1 MTSLRGIVTSGL
13 GQGAHFVSLPWV
25 RDVIRRMTGIEAYP
39 GTLNI
44 RLVDP
49 SMLSAWR
56 RIRQA
61 PGLRVA
67 PPAPE
72 QCGARL
78 IPLVIAP
85 DVAAAVIVPDVTR
98 HGDEMLELVAGVH
111 VRSLLGLRDDDPVT
125 LQIP

>member
-1 MTSLRGIVTSGL
+1 MG
-13 GQGAHFVSLPWV
+13 LPWV
-25 RDVIRRMTGIEAYP
+25 RDVIRRMTGFDPYP
-39 GTLNI
+39 GTFNV

-49 SMLSAWR
+49 NMVAVWR
-56 RIRQA
+56 RIRQG

-78 IPLVIAP
+78 IAVVVAP

>member
-1 MTSLRGIVTSGL
+1 MTSLRGVVTSGL

-25 RDVIRRMTGIEAYP
+25 REVIHRMTGIEAYP

-49 SMLSAWR
+49 SMVSAWR

-61 PGLRVA
+61 PGLRLA

-78 IPLVIAP
+78 IPAVVAP
-85 DVAAAVIVPDVTR
+85 DVVAAVIVPDVTR